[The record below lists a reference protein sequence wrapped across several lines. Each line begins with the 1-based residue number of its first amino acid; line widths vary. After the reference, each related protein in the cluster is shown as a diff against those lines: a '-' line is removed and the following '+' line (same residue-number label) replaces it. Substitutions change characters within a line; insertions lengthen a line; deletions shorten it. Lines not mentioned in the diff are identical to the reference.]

1 MELSQNRACLRS
13 VLQIAALASSYVN
26 WGMHGANQC
35 SRDMQVRIWLLQ
47 LSMMHPSQ
55 ESLIAHH
62 SDSKKLDLL
71 ERKKKHYIC
80 IFSQLGADQMPGPPQ
95 RGPADVY
102 TLLK

>member
-26 WGMHGANQC
+26 WHAWRQ
-35 SRDMQVRIWLLQ
+35 SVQRDMQVRIWLLQ
-47 LSMMHPSQ
+47 LSMHPSQ

-71 ERKKKHYIC
+71 ERKKKHYI
-80 IFSQLGADQMPGPPQ
+80 FSANLGLIRCLVPH
-95 RGPADVY
+95 RGAS
-102 TLLK
+102 